1 MRLMSALLIT
11 LLILSMLTALGAA
24 PNGSE
29 FERSSSLALFDER
42 ILPIFRSSDPS
53 SCVQCHLAS
62 VDLKDYI
69 LPSEEKTFVSL
80 RDQGLIDLEAPEKS
94 KILKLI
100 QMGTEDPDEGARL
113 IHEEMRRAEY
123 EAFAAWIK
131 ACCNEPRLIAL
142 PCLESHEEARPAKP
156 DAVIRHARKDRVL
169 DSFVRNV
176 WSQRM
181 RCFPCH
187 AHHEIDET
195 NPRHKNAIKKLGE
208 FRIQYGEEMFER
220 LNIFRET
227 PEASMEYLISS
238 SRNTPDDRLPL
249 INLENPTQSLLVLK
263 PTSKLPAKLEDGT
276 HAAPS
281 LVDPVSH
288 MGGLKMHLND
298 ASYKSFI
305 AWIQDYARVVGD
317 RYDSAAELPAD
328 NLYPSKQVLRV
339 MDTPADWAAGTTVQF
354 FVHAWDADE
363 QGWRKEAAAFTQGTV
378 NPRHRVVG
386 PLFLLAGKQSE
397 ASMHWD
403 GENAKLPAGRYLV
416 KAFVDAHHRLATDP
430 TAYLDDTDFYGRVE
444 VPDAQ
449 WRETFKLAESI
460 SGADF
465 VRD

>member
-1 MRLMSALLIT
+1 MRTLSAILIT
-11 LLILSMLTALGAA
+11 VLVVTMLTALSAA
-24 PNGSE
+24 AIEQP
-29 FERSSSLALFDER
+29 SSLDLFDQR
-42 ILPIFRSSDPS
+42 ILPIFRASEPS

-69 LPSEEKTFVSL
+69 LPSEEQTFVSL
-80 RDQGLIDLEAPEKS
+80 RDQGLIDPAAPEKS
-94 KILKLI
+94 KILQLI
-100 QMGTEDPDEGARL
+100 QMGTQDPDEGARL

-123 EAFAAWIK
+123 EAFAAWIE
-131 ACCNEPRLIAL
+131 ACCNDPRLMAL
-142 PCLESHEEARPAKP
+142 PCLEDHPQAGPAKP

-195 NPRHKNAIKKLGE
+195 NPRHKNPAKKLRE
-208 FRIQYGEEMFER
+208 FRTQYGEEMFDR

-238 SRNTPDDRLPL
+238 GHEASDDRLPL
-249 INLENPTQSLLVLK
+249 LNLEDPTQSLLVLK

-276 HAAPS
+276 HAPPS
-281 LVDPVSH
+281 SVTPVSH

-298 ASYKSFI
+298 ASYKSFVT
-305 AWIQDYARVVGD
+305 WIQDYAKVVGD
-317 RYDSAAELPAD
+317 RYDTAAELPAD
-328 NLYPSKQVLRV
+328 NLYPSKQVLRL
-339 MDTPADWAAGTTVQF
+339 MDTPEDWATGTAVQL

-386 PLFLLAGKQSE
+386 PLFLLAAKQSE

-403 GENAKLPAGRYLV
+403 GENAKLPPGRYLV
-416 KAFVDAHHRLATDP
+416 KAFVDAHHRLAADP

-449 WRETFKLAESI
+449 WRETFKLAESV